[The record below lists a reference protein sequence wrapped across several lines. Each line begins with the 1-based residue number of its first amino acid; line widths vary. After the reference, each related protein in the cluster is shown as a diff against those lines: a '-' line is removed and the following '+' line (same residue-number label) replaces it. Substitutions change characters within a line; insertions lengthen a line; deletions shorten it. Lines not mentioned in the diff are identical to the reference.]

1 MCIEVLSFGYVFK
14 QFLDVI
20 TKMKIECDVLV
31 VGGGPAGLS
40 AALLLSKKGIST
52 IVLEKNK
59 SPGPQYTSYD
69 ITEGPRI
76 YNILKELK
84 IKPSKISNVSEWL
97 SPNYNFILDSKIE
110 DYYFKRGPEKDSIEN
125 ILMKKLSKKNVDVL
139 FESHI
144 DTLKIKKKQVT
155 EITVK
160 AAHEKTTI
168 KSKYIIG
175 ADGAESSLRNKLK
188 VETKTYATFRGAG
201 IVVDSKEKDEVPHA
215 KIYFDEQLAPGGYIY
230 SGSVNNKS
238 FFCVV
243 IDDIFSKK
251 IQLRDNLKKFLEQN
265 LKRESTT
272 KNYFGGIGTSGIHNN
287 HFENVLFVGGSA
299 LFYDPFL
306 GYGLNYAIESGYY
319 AACAIIKN
327 NIDGYKEY
335 VKEIQQRIKDR
346 YKAREI
352 WRNADNKFF
361 DELISNFHGETVT
374 NNKKILKI
382 LELFVD

>member
-1 MCIEVLSFGYVFK
+1 
-14 QFLDVI
+14 
-20 TKMKIECDVLV
+20 MKIECDVLV
-31 VGGGPAGLS
+31 VGAGPAGLS

-59 SPGPQYTSYD
+59 SPGSQQTSYD
-69 ITEGPRI
+69 ITEGSRI
-76 YNILKELK
+76 QDILYEMR
-84 IKPSKISNVSEWL
+84 IKPLKTSPISEWF

-125 ILMKKLSKKNVDVL
+125 VLFDKLPKKNVDVL

-144 DTLKIKKKQVT
+144 DTLEIKKKQVT
-155 EITVK
+155 EVTARTVHEKITVK
-160 AAHEKTTI
+160 PT
-168 KSKYIIG
+168 YIIS
-175 ADGAESSLRNKLK
+175 ADGAESDLRSRLK
-188 VETKTYATFRGAG
+188 VETKTYATFRGVG
-201 IVVDSKEKDEVPHA
+201 IVVDSKKKDEVPHA
-215 KIYFDEQLAPGGYIY
+215 KIYFDERLAPGGYIY
-230 SGSVNNKS
+230 SGSVGNKS

-251 IQLRDNLKKFLEQN
+251 IKLRYNLKKFLEQN
-265 LKRESTT
+265 GKREITT

-287 HFENVLFVGGSA
+287 HVENVLFVGGSA

-319 AACAIIKN
+319 AAFAIIKN
-327 NIDGYKEY
+327 NIDEYKKY
-335 VKEIQQRIKDR
+335 VKEIQQEIKDR

-361 DELISNFHGETVT
+361 DKLIMAFSGRC
-374 NNKKILKI
+374 NKYDNEINRILD
-382 LELFVD
+382 LFSEV